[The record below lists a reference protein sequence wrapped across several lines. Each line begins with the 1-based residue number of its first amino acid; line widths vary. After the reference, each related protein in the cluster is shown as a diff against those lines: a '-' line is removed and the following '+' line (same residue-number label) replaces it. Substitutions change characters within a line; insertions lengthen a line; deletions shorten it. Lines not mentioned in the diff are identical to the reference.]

1 MVWVLVVQWDILAWE
16 VTTWECHLDI
26 QATQATLATQACRPK
41 IPEWLLLAQN
51 QGPKKGKTNPV
62 TLLK

>member
-1 MVWVLVVQWDILAWE
+1 MEWVLVVQWDILGWE
-16 VTTWECHLDI
+16 VTTWECHL
-26 QATQATLATQACRPK
+26 ATQATLATQACRPK

-51 QGPKKGKTNPV
+51 RNPKKGKTNPV